1 MLVNKTIKILIFII
15 ILSTL
20 FFYIPNKSNFPKK
33 LMIPIIVALITKYTL
48 GDLDKGYV
56 YTTSDLFYWFIILF
70 IPYMIVCYL
79 ERE

>member
-56 YTTSDLFYWFIILF
+56 YTTSDLFSWFIILF
-70 IPYMIVCYL
+70 IPYIIVCYL